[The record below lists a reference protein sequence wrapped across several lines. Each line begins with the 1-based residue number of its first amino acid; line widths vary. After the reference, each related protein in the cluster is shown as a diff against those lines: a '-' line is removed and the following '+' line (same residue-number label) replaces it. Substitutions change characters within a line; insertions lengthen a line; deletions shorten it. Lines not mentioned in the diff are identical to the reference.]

1 MKKYADNLTMQFYKN
16 IGDEKSDNAMYGTHI
31 DKNSNKEI

>member
-1 MKKYADNLTMQFYKN
+1 MQFYKN
-16 IGDEKSDNAMYGTHI
+16 IGDEKSDYAMYGTHI